1 MVARQGVTDHKS
13 MKEALDKLEFSG
25 AKVLGFVL
33 NDASDEGSSY
43 YRYNGGHGRYN
54 YYKKQYYGKSGS
66 YDYSASSHTSRKTE
80 KAELLKKIRKN
91 SNTAEGQKM
100 EVKKKK

>member
-1 MVARQGVTDHKS
+1 MVSA
-13 MKEALDKLEFSG
+13 G

-54 YYKKQYYGKSGS
+54 YYKKQYYGRHSS
-66 YDYSASSHTSRKTE
+66 YDYSASSQTGQNAE
-80 KAELLKKIRKN
+80 KAALLKKIRKN